1 MSPFGPAKLSQNPF
15 LKKASYIFVLSL
27 IVLPFTGMSLS
38 VTIFTGL
45 LVLTTIVR
53 FLKVYGANI
62 NLPMSL
68 SLRPHIDS
76 LKRPLLYL
84 LLLLFIL
91 IPLMPSSQYV
101 TDVLTLCLIY
111 GILACGLNVIV
122 GMTGLLH
129 LGYAAFYAIGAYT
142 HAMLTIH
149 GGLNFWLSAP
159 ISATFSALI
168 GLVLAFPALRLKGD
182 YLAIVTLGFGEI
194 LRVILNNWSEVT
206 NGPNGISGIPA
217 PSLFGLVLGDVGN
230 YFYLTLFFVVVTVIT
245 IQRIEDSRIGRA
257 WHAIREDEAAAQ
269 SLGINITVYKLLS
282 FAFGSFW
289 AGLAGAVFAS
299 KMGFISPESFTFLE
313 SAMILCMVILGGLGN
328 TYGALAGAFLLIGI
342 PELFREFQ
350 NYRMLTVGIGLV
362 ILMLFMPQGIA
373 GRIGVFAK
381 HK

>member
-1 MSPFGPAKLSQNPF
+1 MSLLGPAKISQNPF
-15 LKKASYIFVLSL
+15 LKKTFYIFALSV
-27 IVLPFTGMSLS
+27 IVLPFTGLSLS
-38 VTIFTGL
+38 AIIFTGL
-45 LVLTTIVR
+45 LVLTTVVR
-53 FLKVYGANI
+53 FLQVYGANI

-68 SLRPHIDS
+68 SFLKPHIDS

-142 HAMLTIH
+142 HALLTIH
-149 GGLNFWLSAP
+149 GGLSFWLSVP
-159 ISATFSALI
+159 ISALFSALT

-194 LRVILNNWSEVT
+194 LRVILNNWREVT

-217 PSLFGLVLGDVGN
+217 PSLFGLVLGDVDT
-230 YFYLTLFFVVVTVIT
+230 YFYLTLLFVVVTVIT

-269 SLGINITVYKLLS
+269 SLGINITAYKHLS

-313 SAMILCMVILGGLGN
+313 SAMIPVSY
-328 TYGALAGAFLLIGI
+328 TH
-342 PELFREFQ
+342 
-350 NYRMLTVGIGLV
+350 LTLPTIYSV
-362 ILMLFMPQGIA
+362 
-373 GRIGVFAK
+373 
-381 HK
+381 